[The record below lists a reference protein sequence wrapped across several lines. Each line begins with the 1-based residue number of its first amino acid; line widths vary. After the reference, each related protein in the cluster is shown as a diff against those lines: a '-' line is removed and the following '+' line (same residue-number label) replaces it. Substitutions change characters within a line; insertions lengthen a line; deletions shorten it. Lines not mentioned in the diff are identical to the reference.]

1 MHRIVI
7 PLALLGALVIGLIIW
22 QSRGG
27 DPAAGG
33 GPGGPGGGGGG
44 PPGGMQLPVEA
55 MTVQPEQLAHGLTTV
70 GTIRADEWVVVR
82 PEVPG
87 RIVKI
92 HFTEGERVE
101 PGAVL
106 FTLDASVPRAALR
119 EAQANLENARRINTR
134 TTELANQQLISRTE
148 LDNAQAQLSVSEARV
163 ASARAQL
170 EKMTLVAPFGGVVGL
185 REVSVG
191 AFVTV
196 GQTMVTLAR
205 LDPIEVDFSLPE
217 RDLARA
223 AVGRKLTLT
232 VEAFAGET
240 FTGKIEAIDPM
251 MDVNSRSARLRAQV
265 DNPDHKL
272 RPGLFARINL
282 DTGEGAKALMVPE
295 QALLQ
300 QGDIRFVYKIVN
312 GKAARTEVK
321 TGQRLPGKVEVIDG
335 LKAGDQVITA
345 GQGKPMMMD
354 GMPVMVLPAGG
365 GKPPGPGGAP
375 PAGGQPAPAPAS
387 KEAKPAAQPAPAEA
401 KAAPPAA
408 SKPAAAEPAAGE
420 TREN

>member
-7 PLALLGALVIGLIIW
+7 PLALLGALVIGLIVW
-22 QSRGG
+22 QKTRGG
-27 DPAAGG
+27 DSAAGG
-33 GPGGPGGGGGG
+33 APGGGGGG

-55 MTVQPEQLAHGLTTV
+55 VTVQPEPLAHGLSTV
-70 GTIRADEWVVVR
+70 GTLRADEWVVVR

-92 HFTEGERVE
+92 HFSEGQRVE
-101 PGAVL
+101 QGAVL

-119 EAQANLENARRINTR
+119 EALANLDNARRVNTR
-134 TTELANQQLISRTE
+134 TTELARQQLISRTE

-170 EKMTLVAPFGGVVGL
+170 DKMSLVAPFDGVVGL

-196 GQTMVTLAR
+196 GQNLVNLTR
-205 LDPIEVDFSLPE
+205 LDPMEVDFSLPE
-217 RDLARA
+217 RDLARV
-223 AVGRKLTLT
+223 AVGQPLIVT
-232 VEAFAGET
+232 VDAFGGQS
-240 FTGKIEAIDPM
+240 FKGKIEAIDPM
-251 MDVNSRSARLRAQV
+251 LDVNSRSAKLRAQV
-265 DNPDHKL
+265 ENPEHKL
-272 RPGLFARINL
+272 RPGLFARIGL
-282 DTGEGAKALMVPE
+282 DTGDGAKALLVPE

-300 QGDIRFVYKIVN
+300 QGDTRFVYKIVD
-312 GKAARTEVK
+312 GKAARTVVK
-321 TGQRLPGKVEVIDG
+321 TGQRLPGKLEILEG

-365 GKPPGPGGAP
+365 PGAPGAPGGAP
-375 PAGGQPAPAPAS
+375 GAES
-387 KEAKPAAQPAPAEA
+387 KEAKAPPAPAPAEA
-401 KAAPPAA
+401 KANAPAA